1 MEPMFTRPDA
11 PFRPADEALA
21 VSEFVRHARRV
32 LEGAFPL
39 GWISGEVANLTRAA
53 SGHLYFTLRD
63 SAAQVRCVMYRSRAQ
78 LLPFRLEEGLQ
89 VDVRALTT
97 LYEPRGEFQLQVEG
111 IRQAGR
117 GGLFE
122 AFLRLKERLAAEGLF
137 DEARK
142 RPLPPMPR
150 GIGIVTSTAGAALH
164 DVLVALERRA
174 PHLPVVIYPSP
185 VQGADAGGRL
195 ASAVAEAGARASAD
209 GIDVLLVC
217 RGGGSLEDLWA
228 FNDEQLVRA
237 IVRSPIP
244 VICGVGHETDFTLAD
259 FAADLRAATPT
270 AAAELASA
278 GLMLA
283 AQRLSRHR
291 DALRRLALRR
301 VESAY
306 EMLDRARLR
315 LRHPRERL
323 ARQRDRVAAL
333 APRLDRAAALRIER
347 LRARCGLLGQ
357 RLGHALPDPAAKRIV
372 VERLGQALSA
382 SFDRRLTGSQRQLD
396 ALRAQLGQLNP
407 EAVLAR
413 GYAIVRDEQ
422 GRVVRDAAG
431 LMPGD
436 LIDVQ
441 TRDAQIA
448 ARIETLSAKGSKPGP
463 QHD

>member
-1 MEPMFTRPDA
+1 MESMFTRPDA
-11 PFRPADEALA
+11 PFRPGDEAVA

-78 LLPFRLEEGLQ
+78 VLPFRLAEGQ
-89 VDVRALTT
+89 QIDVRALTT

-137 DEARK
+137 DETRK
-142 RPLPPMPR
+142 RPLPALPR
-150 GIGIVTSTAGAALH
+150 GIGIVTSAAGAALH
-164 DVLVALERRA
+164 DVLVALGRRA

-195 ASAVAEAGARASAD
+195 AAAVSEAGVRASAD
-209 GIDVLLVC
+209 GIDLLLVC

-237 IVRSPIP
+237 IARCPVP
-244 VICGVGHETDFTLAD
+244 VISGVGHETDFTLAD

-270 AAAELASA
+270 AAAELASE
-278 GLMLA
+278 GLLLA
-283 AQRLSRHR
+283 AQRLDRHR
-291 DALRRLALRR
+291 ETLRRLALRR
-301 VESAY
+301 VDTAFEA
-306 EMLDRARLR
+306 LDRARLR

-323 ARQRDRVAAL
+323 ARQRDRVATL

-347 LRARCGLLGQ
+347 LRARCKLLGQ
-357 RLGHALPDPAAKRIV
+357 RLGHALPDPA
-372 VERLGQALSA
+372 VERQTVARLAHALSA
-382 SFDRRLTGSQRQLD
+382 SLERRLATRQHQLE

-407 EAVLAR
+407 DAVLAR
-413 GYAIVRDEQ
+413 GFAIVRDMH
-422 GRVVRDAAG
+422 GRVVRDTAG
-431 LMPGD
+431 LAPGER
-436 LIDVQ
+436 IHVE
-441 TRDAQIA
+441 TRDAQID
-448 ARIETLSAKGSKPGP
+448 ARIETLSAKGSKPAP
-463 QHD
+463 LPD